1 MTGQRARDKNDFDAL
16 KAQKKEQGLKSAKQ
30 AKESLMKLK
39 KAESQ
44 VTELRTQFEAR
55 AEVIKSQDVTQNELR
70 QEIVNLREEQANA
83 LKDLHE

>member
-1 MTGQRARDKNDFDAL
+1 MTGLRARDKNDFEAL

-44 VTELRTQFEAR
+44 VTELRT
-55 AEVIKSQDVTQNELR
+55 
-70 QEIVNLREEQANA
+70 
-83 LKDLHE
+83 